1 MFGSRKRRIVIFS
14 VIAVLLVVIPLS
26 YIAINE
32 KVPISVHSVPAEMHA
47 SGDFYNYSGAFG
59 NYSNGIWASPEN
71 ATASAAINETGF
83 SPSFLYL
90 EISDMDAFYY
100 GNGPNGPIMFM
111 FCLSYWGNLS
121 PNLHPTGLEFQVS
134 ESPASG
140 TGYGG
145 IHGFIFAN
153 FQSNRTTNIS
163 SVSVQ
168 PTSASL
174 TTYTAFIGLLNEP
187 HYSIFSGYGTQRY
200 HFGFPPTIQDVTII
214 PFVGTFVFDFSIVIL
229 GLYEPVVATVQFFLT
244 SIVYFV

>member
-14 VIAVLLVVIPLS
+14 VVAVLLVVIPLS

-90 EISDMDAFYY
+90 EIDGMYAFSFS
-100 GNGPNGPIMFM
+100 PGPINFM

-121 PNLHPTGLEFQVS
+121 PNLHPTGLEFLVS
-134 ESPASG
+134 ESSGAG
-140 TGYGG
+140 TGYGAVR
-145 IHGFIFAN
+145 GFIFAN

-163 SVSVQ
+163 SVPAQ
-168 PTSASL
+168 PTSASS

-187 HYSIFSGYGTQRY
+187 RYFIFRGYSAQRY
-200 HFGFPPTIQDVTII
+200 RFGFPQTVQTVFFPLF
-214 PFVGTFVFDFSIVIL
+214 PGTFVFDFSIEIL
-229 GLYEPVVATVQFFLT
+229 GLYEPVVATVQFDLT
-244 SIVYFV
+244 NTIYNG

>member
-32 KVPISVHSVPAEMHA
+32 KVPISVHSVPAVMHD
-47 SGDFYNYSGAFG
+47 GGNFYNYSG
-59 NYSNGIWASPEN
+59 NIWASPEN
-71 ATASAAINETGF
+71 VTAFAMINETGF

-187 HYSIFSGYGTQRY
+187 RYSIFSGYGTQRY

-214 PFVGTFVFDFSIVIL
+214 PFVGTFVFDFSIDIL

-244 SIVYFV
+244 SIVYFG